1 MLCKCIVAAYA
12 YVNADV
18 SAAVNSVGA
27 DVT

>member
-1 MLCKCIVAAYA
+1 MLCKCFVAAYA

-18 SAAVNSVGA
+18 SAAVNSVDV